1 MELVA
6 LVKHDCPVCD
16 QVLPVLDAARADG
29 GAIRIVSQSSAQD
42 TAAQAERL
50 HLTQAP
56 DLDADLE
63 LSQRF
68 DPDAVPAVVLLDG
81 GSEQARTEGLDRQR
95 LNALAKQAGIML
107 QLDGLPDRR
116 PGCASITR
124 DPVVASRLA
133 AARARQEGRIQARE
147 LEIGELED
155 PIEALFDR
163 GYSDGLPLVPPTP
176 TRVVEMLAATTRNPQ
191 EVVADVPPYEGTA
204 TVEKVAINAVMAG
217 CPPEVFPIVLAAVEA
232 ACDPAFALLGL
243 LSTTHPAGPVIIVS
257 GPLADATHM
266 NSGGNALGQGN
277 RANAT
282 IGRALQL
289 VVRNLGGGKP
299 QEEDRAAHGNP
310 GKLTSCFAERL
321 DDSPWPGLAHDRI
334 ELDDTETG
342 VTLFAGEAPR
352 LVIDQ
357 LARTPEQLTASF
369 GEALEWVGHKRQR
382 FAFDAVAVFGPEHG
396 RIFRENGWDRQRVQ
410 HELFEKSK
418 SPAGELTRGH
428 NGIAEGIEQRFVTD
442 PTRGGAEVRKPGPDP
457 RRVRRWRRGAV
468 QHDLWRLGLRR
479 HRIDARDQ
487 ERPAMAVTILDPTS
501 EQAPTGRPSKRPSDS
516 SRAPRPRSPCSTS
529 ASPAARSSSTS
540 SSTS

>member
-56 DLDADLE
+56 DLDTDLE

-95 LNALAKQAGIML
+95 LNALAKQAGITL

-176 TRVVEMLAATTRNPQ
+176 TRVVEML
-191 EVVADVPPYEGTA
+191 
-204 TVEKVAINAVMAG
+204 
-217 CPPEVFPIVLAAVEA
+217 
-232 ACDPAFALLGL
+232 
-243 LSTTHPAGPVIIVS
+243 
-257 GPLADATHM
+257 
-266 NSGGNALGQGN
+266 
-277 RANAT
+277 
-282 IGRALQL
+282 
-289 VVRNLGGGKP
+289 
-299 QEEDRAAHGNP
+299 
-310 GKLTSCFAERL
+310 
-321 DDSPWPGLAHDRI
+321 
-334 ELDDTETG
+334 
-342 VTLFAGEAPR
+342 
-352 LVIDQ
+352 
-357 LARTPEQLTASF
+357 
-369 GEALEWVGHKRQR
+369 
-382 FAFDAVAVFGPEHG
+382 
-396 RIFRENGWDRQRVQ
+396 
-410 HELFEKSK
+410 
-418 SPAGELTRGH
+418 
-428 NGIAEGIEQRFVTD
+428 
-442 PTRGGAEVRKPGPDP
+442 
-457 RRVRRWRRGAV
+457 
-468 QHDLWRLGLRR
+468 
-479 HRIDARDQ
+479 
-487 ERPAMAVTILDPTS
+487 
-501 EQAPTGRPSKRPSDS
+501 
-516 SRAPRPRSPCSTS
+516 
-529 ASPAARSSSTS
+529 
-540 SSTS
+540 

>member
-50 HLTQAP
+50 HLTRAP

-95 LNALAKQAGIML
+95 LNALAKQAGITL
-107 QLDGLPDRR
+107 QLDGLPERR

-133 AARARQEGRIQARE
+133 AARARQEGRLQARE

-176 TRVVEMLAATTRNPQ
+176 ARVVEMLEATSRNPQ
-191 EVVADVPPYEGTA
+191 DVVADVPPYDGTA

-217 CPPEVFPIVLAAVEA
+217 CPSEVFPIVLAAVEA

-266 NSGGNALGQGN
+266 NSAGNALGQGN

-321 DDSPWPGLAHDRI
+321 HDSPWPGLAHDRI
-334 ELDDTETG
+334 ALADTETG

-357 LARTPEQLTASF
+357 LARTPEQLCASL

-382 FAFDAVAVFGPEHG
+382 LALDTVAVFGPEHG
-396 RIFRENGWDRQRVQ
+396 RIFREHGWDRERVQ
-410 HELFEKSK
+410 NELFEKSK
-418 SPAGELTRGH
+418 SPAGELTRDH
-428 NGIAEGIEQRFVTD
+428 NGIAEGIESRFVAD
-442 PTRGGAEVRKPGPDP
+442 P
-457 RRVRRWRRGAV
+457 
-468 QHDLWRLGLRR
+468 
-479 HRIDARDQ
+479 DADI
-487 ERPAMAVTILDPTS
+487 P
-501 EQAPTGRPSKRPSDS
+501 KF
-516 SRAPRPRSPCSTS
+516 
-529 ASPAARSSSTS
+529 ASPDRILVAYAGGDAGLFSMIYGGWVSGDIGSTPVTRSVQPWR
-540 SSTS
+540 